1 MDCSLLGSFVR
12 GILQARILEW
22 VSFPFPGDLPDSGM
36 NLGFL
41 HCRWLL
47 YHLSH
52 QGSPKDSCCKL
63 KKLGGHTLRIGTT
76 LIHRRTV
83 EGLKSHTHTHTH
95 TELYVSNVSVHAK
108 LFQLCPTLCEPMDC
122 SPQAS
127 LSIRKDASNIYS

>member
-95 TELYVSNVSVHAK
+95 TQS
-108 LFQLCPTLCEPMDC
+108 CM
-122 SPQAS
+122 
-127 LSIRKDASNIYS
+127 